1 MTHSPLP
8 VKTSTTGPKILTG
21 VGVLMVIAA
30 LAVVALV
37 VRLFLSVLPTG
48 IVGADGAPGA
58 DAVGGT
64 EVPGSV
70 TLDLPASSAFAIYL
84 ARPSGSTGVQLSDM
98 VSVTGPDGQEA
109 FPGITPSGSVDV
121 RGVSAHDVYSF
132 RTSDAG
138 EYTVTAPELT
148 EPDAVEWATI
158 IIAPTKEV
166 PAFLGGVLGSLAG
179 VFVAI
184 GLGMVGLIV
193 TIIGAIWWYTR
204 SKDRRRVAGGGYGS
218 PGLAGPPGPVG
229 PPPGPPPGPG
239 IGGPPG
245 PPPPPGAPPGPW
257 A

>member
-1 MTHSPLP
+1 MAYSPLP
-8 VKTSTTGPKILTG
+8 VKTSTTGPKILTA
-21 VGVLMVIAA
+21 VGVLMLIAA
-30 LAVVALV
+30 LAVVGLV

-48 IVGADGAPGA
+48 IVGADGAPGP

-70 TLDLPASSAFAIYL
+70 TLDLPASSAFAVYL
-84 ARPSGSTGVQLSDM
+84 ARPSGSTGVQLSDT

-121 RGVSAHDVYSF
+121 RGVSARDVYSF

-148 EPDAVEWATI
+148 DPDAVEWATI
-158 IIAPTKEV
+158 IVAPSKEV
-166 PAFLGGVLGSLAG
+166 PAFFGGIFGTIAG

-184 GLGMVGLIV
+184 GLGGAGLIV
-193 TIIGAIWWYTR
+193 TIIGAVWWYTR
-204 SKDRRRVAGGGYGS
+204 SKDRRRVEAGQHGAPGAGGPPGA
-218 PGLAGPPGPVG
+218 PGLAGPPQG
-229 PPPGPPPGPG
+229 PPTGPPQGPIRG
-239 IGGPPG
+239 QQ
-245 PPPPPGAPPGPW
+245 PGPW